1 MIDVMGSV
9 RCPTSDPAIPSRTR
23 HEWCGS
29 ARSSWTRVPVSCAT
43 RRPIASGSPSVT
55 PPRARATSRPWP
67 GPATD
72 SSLPW
77 KWCARRRRITSRR
90 RSVGHRGSVGARPCS
105 RAFAVVAVLLAM
117 ATAWNGLRTVSAPGY
132 QFRQVT
138 FRRGQI
144 SGARF
149 APDGHSIL
157 YAASWDMGAAAALHD
172 QRRQPGVAPA
182 RLRRS
187 LPGLRSRAGELALL
201 SIDGTMPITGG
212 VLFRVPMNGR
222 AAACRTE
229 RHVGRLDAERR
240 LAIVR
245 ATSGVTQIELPA
257 GRSIYRTSGW
267 ISSLRVSPRAI
278 APASSSIRSGTRSR
292 DG

>member
-1 MIDVMGSV
+1 MV
-9 RCPTSDPAIPSRTR
+9 RFGTFELDSSTGELRNTAANRLRIALGDSAESPRYVETLARTGYRFITPMEVVRPPATHHQPKAIG
-23 HEWCGS
+23 W
-29 ARSSWTRVPVSCAT
+29 
-43 RRPIASGSPSVT
+43 
-55 PPRARATSRPWP
+55 PPRVGRRATVFA
-67 GPATD
+67 G
-72 SSLPW
+72 
-77 KWCARRRRITSRR
+77 I
-90 RSVGHRGSVGARPCS
+90 
-105 RAFAVVAVLLAM
+105 AVVAVLLAM